1 MRSTV
6 STETEHRPSPVQQLA
21 GFRYPDTVI
30 APGTVSHDRAVVPSK
45 LKGFELVLQI
55 TTTQFRQKN
64 LPGPIV
70 ALIVAQIHIINTM
83 MSRSFLSPSLHLAL
97 PIFTSSPAVF
107 VS

>member
-1 MRSTV
+1 MGRRMRSTV

-21 GFRYPDTVI
+21 GFRDFEYTCI
-30 APGTVSHDRAVVPSK
+30 VSHDRAVVPSK
-45 LKGFELVLQI
+45 LKRFELVLQI

-83 MSRSFLSPSLHLAL
+83 VKCHVVFSP
-97 PIFTSSPAVF
+97 
-107 VS
+107 